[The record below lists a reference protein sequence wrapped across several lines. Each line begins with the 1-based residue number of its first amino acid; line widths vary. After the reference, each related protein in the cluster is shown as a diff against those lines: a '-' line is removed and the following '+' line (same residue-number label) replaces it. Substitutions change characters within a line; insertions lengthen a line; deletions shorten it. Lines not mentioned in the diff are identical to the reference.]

1 MSTEINSLS
10 NPTPIEQ
17 KYGLATQ
24 VYQIIWHSITHNFL
38 FSIFYYSINNI
49 IAHSLNTI
57 IFNLAAKLE
66 CIGIHTCGSICDGAG
81 ENRTNIKS
89 FDWYA
94 SKWSFGD
101 IVEVKFNKNKKS
113 FHAAKI
119 IEKIFDYNSID
130 STLSVELTET
140 AKGWKVFSYHISKFL
155 RPVYDDQFTANYKT
169 INPITGEDWFFIS
182 DPTHFL
188 KNLEIIYQ
196 EVIQHTTAKAIKLTK
211 RHIWLTSWSKMKV
224 DLSEYTLFKEV
235 EDALSNIEELKNI
248 SEGTRKFGHL
258 YLRCNY
264 KITTH
269 LHK

>member
-24 VYQIIWHSITHNFL
+24 VYQIIWHSITHNFS

-66 CIGIHTCGSICDGAG
+66 CIGIHTCGSICDGVG

-119 IEKIFDYNSID
+119 IE
-130 STLSVELTET
+130 LTET
-140 AKGWKVFSYHISKFL
+140 AKGWKIFSYHISKFL

-196 EVIQHTTAKAIKLTK
+196 EVIQ
-211 RHIWLTSWSKMKV
+211 SKMKV

-248 SEGTRKFGHL
+248 SEGTRVS
-258 YLRCNY
+258 NY
-264 KITTH
+264 
-269 LHK
+269 